1 MKELEDIDLKAI
13 IEEETGEKFNREGY
27 IKCPFHNE
35 KTPSM
40 SVKFIPNAN
49 KARYHCW
56 GCDAQGDVIDFI
68 MNLKNVDYKKAR
80 EILGIAAEK
89 TERELKF
96 DRVLSR
102 IDWDVKNSEYKPGYK
117 LLGLFEFVNEQ
128 NEIVY
133 YKAKFLKSNGK
144 KASSYYRFSGDKIIN
159 NRDGI
164 EDIPY
169 NLYNVLQGVNNGK
182 TIIFVEGEKDANNIN
197 NLLKNKNYVATSIKG
212 CTDYK
217 VIKLEFMK
225 IMVLGDTGEAG
236 EKYVNNIKFNFLKD
250 ASSFKIINLPGLKS
264 LGNNKDVTDWLEAG
278 HTKEELL
285 NAFRNSLDLK
295 DKKQL
300 QQDDFGIYS
309 TNYNSETKKDE
320 KSYIT
325 NFSVIDASKGYNVD
339 KNEEQIVLRIKKR
352 NSNRIVEKIDSSM
365 IFSDPKT
372 FKKFLGLDFSFYGER
387 AKQLTKLKDW
397 IVDYFATEEKEIYEG
412 SRFIPLENGKFE
424 LVTLNGAISP
434 LGTINNTK
442 ISTRNSIDLDI
453 DEITKEE
460 LQELMQHLFRFLNYN
475 EALCIIG
482 SVISYLEVG
491 QNISI
496 REKLHH
502 LCLFGEAQSGK
513 STILENIIAPLLNYN
528 LKNKIAASSSKA
540 SLNTICSSG
549 NYPVLMDEYKPSDM
563 TKIKVSELSDFFRL
577 LYDRTTI
584 SKGNKDFSTKDFCL
598 ERPLIMCGEEVF
610 ANASKS
616 LMTRCCI
623 VTMAESQ
630 QNKETTATIKYL
642 IEHEEL
648 LKKLG
653 KSLILQ
659 ALNLP
664 IEDYKNLR
672 EQLKGRFNIKARP
685 LNTCVNIS
693 CGIELLNSLLIKND
707 LQPIEDYYQS
717 IESNMR
723 ETVLEGAESSRSVIE
738 RMIMLFNEILQDNNY
753 AMARSAVKTEKGKTY
768 IRSQV
773 LVDTIHK
780 YNRDYQSVDITIL
793 KIKDFKTQAKKAGYI
808 TGMSAKQIR
817 DKDSGANIKY
827 DEYDTRKLVDLEVE
841 QIVECDLMEEAVTM
855 AEQNIFKFNAG
866 A

>member
-1 MKELEDIDLKAI
+1 MKEIQDIDLKAL
-13 IEEETGEKFNREGY
+13 IEAETGQRFNKDKK
-27 IKCPFHNE
+27 ICSPFTNE
-35 KTPSM
+35 DTPSF
-40 SVKFIPNAN
+40 SIFFNSNAN
-49 KARYHCW
+49 KWQYKDFSNS
-56 GCDAQGDVIDFI
+56 GKYGDAIDFI
-68 MNLKNVDYKKAR
+68 MEYKNLSHKEAR
-80 EILGIAAEK
+80 EYLGMEVTRTPIEEFK
-89 TERELKF
+89 STIEDYVSKQ
-96 DRVLSR
+96 
-102 IDWDVKNSEYKPGYK
+102 VKNGNKKGYEP
-117 LLGLFEFVNEQ
+117 LGTFVFVDEN
-128 NEIVY
+128 NNPIYAKV
-133 YKAKFLKSNGK
+133 KFLKSDGK
-144 KASSYYRFSGDKIIN
+144 KETPYYSLQ
-159 NRDGI
+159 DGQVYNKRLHD
-164 EDIPY
+164 EVPY
-169 NLYNVLQGVNNGK
+169 NYYNLLQGIAQNK
-182 TIIFVEGEKDANNIN
+182 TIVFLEGEKDVNTIN
-197 NLLKNKNYVATSIKG
+197 NTLSKKDYVATSIKG
-212 CTDYK
+212 FKDYSK
-217 VIKLEFMK
+217 IQGEFMK
-225 IMVLGDTGEAG
+225 IAVIGDTGTAG
-236 EKYVNNIKFNFLKD
+236 QKYVDNIKFNFLKV
-250 ASSFKIINLPGLKS
+250 ASSFKIINLPGIKS
-264 LGNNKDVTDWLEAG
+264 LGDNKDVTDWLEAG

-285 NAFRNSLDLK
+285 NAFRMSLDLK
-295 DKKQL
+295 NKKEF

-309 TNYNSETKKDE
+309 TNFDSETKKEE

-325 NFSVIDASKGYNVD
+325 NFSVIEASKGYNID
-339 KNEEQIVLRIKKR
+339 KNEEQIVLRVKKR

-434 LGTINNTK
+434 LGTINNAK
-442 ISTRNSIDLDI
+442 ISTRNSIDLDT

-460 LQELMQHLFRFLNYN
+460 LQELMQHLFRFLSYS

-491 QNISI
+491 QNIAI

-630 QNKETTATIKYL
+630 QTKDTTAAIRYL

-664 IEDYKNLR
+664 IEDYRNLR
-672 EQLKGRFNIKARP
+672 EQLKEKFSIKARP

-693 CGIELLNSLLIKND
+693 CGIELLNSLLVKHN

-738 RMIMLFNEILQDNNY
+738 RMILLFNDILQDSNY
-753 AMARSAVKTEKGKTY
+753 MSAFKGVKTEKGKTY
-768 IRSQV
+768 IRSQI
-773 LVDTIHK
+773 LVDTLHK

-793 KIKDFKTQAKKAGYI
+793 KIKDFRTQAKKAGYI
-808 TGMSAKQIR
+808 IKNNAKQFT
-817 DKDSGANIKY
+817 DKDTGAKPWY
-827 DEYDTRKLVDLEVE
+827 DEYDTQKLVELEVGE
-841 QIVECDLMEEAVTM
+841 IVECDLMEEAVSI
-855 AEQNIFKFNAG
+855 AERNIFSVAR
-866 A
+866 